1 MKRQPDRMTP
11 RSMQCTGI
19 SLFDSRISRGKIS
32 SLCVFHTVRVDETSS
47 IQPRGKRSQVGG
59 GVSRQL
65 EAPDGPWWNF
75 SRISQIAANLLRW
88 STARNVH
95 FFSRAQ
101 AVFLAVPRRGS
112 FFFQSITIVSARYR
126 FARSSWRKLI
136 IEKPTLEELEDSP
149 LFSSSLFS

>member
-1 MKRQPDRMTP
+1 MTP
-11 RSMQCTGI
+11 RSMQCTRI

-32 SLCVFHTVRVDETSS
+32 SLCVFHAVRVDETSS
-47 IQPRGKRSQVGG
+47 IQPRGKRSQVDG

-88 STARNVH
+88 STARNVN

-101 AVFLAVPRRGS
+101 AVFLANTKARLVFLPIDHHRICTLPLSSIISKEANYRETDFRRIRALS
-112 FFFQSITIVSARYR
+112 PFSLSSVLVSKWW
-126 FARSSWRKLI
+126 F
-136 IEKPTLEELEDSP
+136 
-149 LFSSSLFS
+149 